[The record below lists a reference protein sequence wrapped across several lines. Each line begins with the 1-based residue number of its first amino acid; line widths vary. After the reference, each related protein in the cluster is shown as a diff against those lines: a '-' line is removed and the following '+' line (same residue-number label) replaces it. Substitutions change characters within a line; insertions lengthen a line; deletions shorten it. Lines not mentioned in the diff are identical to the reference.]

1 MEDSRQFESPLD
13 VESQTLLDVM
23 KEKNRAAG
31 KRVAVHQLVYIGKL
45 REESTSQKAADHI
58 HKTIKMLHEKYLE
71 IGGGTGLL
79 LFQGSYFVHQI
90 ESSSQFLN
98 DLMQEISSDM
108 DLPDGYFE
116 EEKIII
122 ISHNISR
129 RLFSQWNRVVI
140 RKSTSFL
147 QRVDDDIPTVNEL
160 LQQLLKLA
168 AYLATVP
175 KLHLCNI
182 LEELTERVPQLIP
195 KEETLQSLLQ
205 QAIFLT
211 PKDFMSRLLL
221 PRNKTLESDIT
232 WPAPIRIVVYLLK
245 DN

>member
-1 MEDSRQFESPLD
+1 
-13 VESQTLLDVM
+13 
-23 KEKNRAAG
+23 K
-31 KRVAVHQLVYIGKL
+31 VAVHQLVYVGKL

-90 ESSSQFLN
+90 ESSRQFLD
-98 DLMQEISSDM
+98 DLMQESSSDM
-108 DLPDGYFE
+108 DLPDGYFKE
-116 EEKIII
+116 VKIII
-122 ISHNISR
+122 ISHNIPR
-129 RLFSQWNRVVI
+129 RLFSQWNWIVI
-140 RKSTSFL
+140 RKSTSCL
-147 QRVDDDIPTVNEL
+147 QRVDDDTSTVNEL

-168 AYLATVP
+168 AYLENLP
-175 KLHLCNI
+175 KLDLCSI

-195 KEETLQSLLQ
+195 KEETLQSVLQ

-211 PKDFMSRLLL
+211 PKDFISRFLL

-232 WPAPIRIVVYLLK
+232 WPAPIRLIMYILK